1 MKPAAVTPR
10 KAWRGWYLRT
20 AAEPGKDLPS
30 LIVGKF
36 KEPAARSGGVDLAS
50 LCTLETSVS
59 FKERT
64 CSEKK

>member
-36 KEPAARSGGVDLAS
+36 KEPAARSGVHWKPVFPSRRGPVLRRNS
-50 LCTLETSVS
+50 WQWNQI
-59 FKERT
+59 
-64 CSEKK
+64 